1 MLDALITSKTR
12 LKLLLKFFINPTN
25 TSYLRGLATE
35 FSESTNSVRV
45 ELNRL
50 EKADM
55 LMSFVEGNKKLFKA
69 NTKHPLY
76 TDIQTIVLK
85 YVGID
90 AIIEKVLNNLGEVQ
104 KVFLVGDLANGINN
118 KTIELLIVGEV
129 NEEYLQST
137 IHKVENTIKR
147 SIRYTI
153 ESIPLFNEHSLPV
166 PSLKI
171 WEDTNAN

>member
-104 KVFLVGDLANGINN
+104 QVFLVGDLANGTNN

-147 SIRYTI
+147 SICYTI